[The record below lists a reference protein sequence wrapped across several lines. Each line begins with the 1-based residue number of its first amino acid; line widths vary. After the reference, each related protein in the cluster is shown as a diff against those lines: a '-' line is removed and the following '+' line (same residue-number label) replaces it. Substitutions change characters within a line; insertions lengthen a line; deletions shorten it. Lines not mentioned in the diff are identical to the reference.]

1 MCVVLEA
8 SDNLW
13 PLLGESSISKPS
25 ELADNI
31 NDVLDPSVFLA
42 QEHSALVESRN
53 NIDEGLQENGLSF
66 HKDDNLSTILDVSN
80 NPWPLPQESNI
91 DHDTNCALDSSM
103 LLDQELPVLL
113 ADTSTEKVKSGKG
126 LNSKRTRERN
136 HGLKRIQPRKKVVEP
151 NAEEGSASK
160 KQDHNAKERV
170 RRKNLNSSYLALGSL
185 LPDSQRSKVESQP
198 QCTLC

>member
-31 NDVLDPSVFLA
+31 NNVLDPSVFLA

-66 HKDDNLSTILDVSN
+66 HKDDNLSTILDSSN
-80 NPWPLPQESNI
+80 NPWPFSQESNI

-103 LLDQELPVLL
+103 LLDQELPVPL
-113 ADTSTEKVKSGKG
+113 ADSSTKKVMSGKG

-136 HGLKRIQPRKKVVEP
+136 HGINRIQPRKKVVEP

-185 LPDSQRSKVESQP
+185 LPDSRRSKVESQP
-198 QCTLC
+198 QSTFY

>member
-31 NDVLDPSVFLA
+31 NNVLDPSVFLA

-136 HGLKRIQPRKKVVEP
+136 HGLKRRQPRKKVVEP